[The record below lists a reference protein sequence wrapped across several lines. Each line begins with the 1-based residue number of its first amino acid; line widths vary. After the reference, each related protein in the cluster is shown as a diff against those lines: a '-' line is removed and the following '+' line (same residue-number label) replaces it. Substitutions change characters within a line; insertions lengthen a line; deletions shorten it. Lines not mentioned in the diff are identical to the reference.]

1 MDQVKSAINGNRV
14 RLFGAPEVTRRRNK
28 ESWRWLARLW
38 VGERRRGAGKVSLLF
53 MCEVLGEKCTE
64 NKGLER
70 PMM

>member
-1 MDQVKSAINGNRV
+1 MATEQGYLELQRS
-14 RLFGAPEVTRRRNK
+14 PEEDNK

-53 MCEVLGEKCTE
+53 ICEVLGEKCTE